1 MSAASESVTADQPF
15 GVAASAAAIRGG
27 ETSAERLAREVLA
40 RCRRHRHLNA
50 LISQDAEALIAA
62 AQAADRRLASGAA
75 VGPLHG
81 VPILIK
87 DNIDVAGYPTT
98 AGTPGLCGIY
108 PRQHASAVQWLSDA
122 GALVAGKANL
132 HELAVG
138 GTSHNPH
145 FGRVVNPWRPELVAG
160 GSSGGSAVAVA
171 ARLVPAALGTDT
183 NGSVRGPCS
192 LQGIAGFR
200 PSFSRYAY
208 GGTFPSTPT
217 RDAIGTMA
225 LTVADLV
232 LLDQVLSGERGGAL
246 EVSLH
251 GLRLGRPGGRF
262 HDVMDERT
270 ASVFAS
276 AAAILERAGAE
287 VIPTELPGLHEL
299 AAKTAWPIS
308 AWEVVR
314 DAPDFLASRTSP
326 VTMQHVIARI
336 SSPTVRQ
343 RFNPLAADRVALEN
357 AWRNA
362 MQIHRPRLQQML
374 ADHFV
379 QHRLDAMIFPTT
391 PFPAVAVDDDD
402 ADITVNG
409 RRLRQG
415 FGYLI
420 QNTVYQSAAGIPSLT
435 VPAGLTA
442 DGLPVGLS
450 FDGPLGSDRRL
461 LAIGAAFEQA
471 RGEFPAPPLA
481 AAGDRPCGA

>member
-1 MSAASESVTADQPF
+1 MSAASDSVTAGQPS
-15 GVAASAAAIRGG
+15 GVVASAAAIRGG
-27 ETSAERLAREVLA
+27 RTSAECLAREVLA

-108 PRQHASAVQWLSDA
+108 PRQHAPAVQWLLDA

-138 GTSHNPH
+138 GTSHNGH
-145 FGRVVNPWRPELVAG
+145 FGRVVNPWRQELVAG

-192 LQGIAGFR
+192 FQGIAGFR
-200 PSFSRYAY
+200 PSFGWYAY
-208 GGTFPSTPT
+208 GGTFPATPT
-217 RDAIGTMA
+217 RDAIGPMA
-225 LTVADLV
+225 ASVTDLA
-232 LLDQVLSGERGGAL
+232 LLDQVLSGEKHDL
-246 EVSLH
+246 PVVSLRN
-251 GLRLGRPGGRF
+251 LRLGRPGGRF
-262 HDVMDERT
+262 YEVIDERT
-270 ASVFAS
+270 ATVFTRAV
-276 AAAILERAGAE
+276 ALLEQAGA
-287 VIPTELPGLHEL
+287 VVVPTELPGLHDL

-314 DAPDFLASRTSP
+314 ETPAFLASRTGT
-326 VTMQHVIARI
+326 VTIEDIFARI
-336 SSPTVRQ
+336 SSATVRE
-343 RFNPLAADRVALEN
+343 RFNPLTADHVRLES
-357 AWRNA
+357 AWRHA
-362 MQIHRPRLQQML
+362 MQTDRPRLQQML
-374 ADHFV
+374 ADHFT

-391 PFPAVAVDDDD
+391 PFPAVAASDDN
-402 ADITVNG
+402 ADIAIDG
-409 RRLRQG
+409 QRLKHG

-442 DGLPVGLS
+442 DGLPVALN
-450 FDGPLGSDRRL
+450 FDGPIGSDRRL
-461 LAIGAAFEQA
+461 LAIGATFEQA
-471 RGEFPAPPLA
+471 RGAFPAPPLA
-481 AAGDRPCGA
+481 ATGDSRSAG